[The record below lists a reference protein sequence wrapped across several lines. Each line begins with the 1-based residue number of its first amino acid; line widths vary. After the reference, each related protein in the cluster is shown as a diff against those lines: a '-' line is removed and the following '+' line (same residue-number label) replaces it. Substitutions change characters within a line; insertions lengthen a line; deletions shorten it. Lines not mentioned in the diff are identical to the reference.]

1 MEVIMRKLKICK
13 AIAVTLVAGMII
25 TGYKGSITK
34 RHYEMAYAG
43 NESFNSEVSSVVDI
57 EDNADDKNANE
68 DKDFLI
74 ITWDEESQVVDR
86 LADIMNADIYKPQI
100 SGSYIKVY
108 DDIDMSA
115 YSTYFVNLSS
125 ESKKSVKVL
134 EQLADEGYLD
144 KKTIIPI
151 YDLDNSF
158 FGLISDLGERTEESV
173 WLTGGTLDYEASDE
187 EINRWIKGLGLFFV
201 SDAECS
207 DETVKCTEN
216 IADTGCTGNEK
227 NTDGIEQKGCVK
239 QSCTGR

>member
-1 MEVIMRKLKICK
+1 
-13 AIAVTLVAGMII
+13 
-25 TGYKGSITK
+25 
-34 RHYEMAYAG
+34 MAYAG
-43 NESFNSEVSSVVDI
+43 NGSFNSEVSSVVDI

-100 SGSYIKVY
+100 SGSYINVY

-158 FGLISDLGERTEESV
+158 FGLISDLEERTEESV
-173 WLTGGTLDYEASDE
+173 WLTGGTLDYDASDE

-201 SDAECS
+201 N
-207 DETVKCTEN
+207 VMLN
-216 IADTGCTGNEK
+216 
-227 NTDGIEQKGCVK
+227 VVMK
-239 QSCTGR
+239 Q